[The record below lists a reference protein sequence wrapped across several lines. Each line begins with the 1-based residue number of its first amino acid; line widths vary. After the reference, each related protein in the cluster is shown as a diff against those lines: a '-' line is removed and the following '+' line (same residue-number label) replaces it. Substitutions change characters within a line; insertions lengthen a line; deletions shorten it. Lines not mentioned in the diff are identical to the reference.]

1 MIKKVLAISAA
12 TVLVAGCTS
21 AEDNSTPTGPIAVT
35 ATTNVWG
42 SIAEFIGGDM
52 VEVTS
57 IVDQPTIDPH
67 SYEPSAR
74 DLLAVQDAEMVLV
87 NGGGYDAFMEGLI
100 EQAEGTRVVLRA
112 VDGENSHDHADED
125 HAHEEDEDH
134 AHEDEEEHAHE
145 EGEDHAH
152 EGEEHAHEGED
163 HSHEGEDH
171 AHEGED
177 HAHEG
182 EEHAHE
188 DDEEHSHE
196 GEDHAHDHSG
206 HSHADGN
213 EHVWY
218 DFHVVEEV
226 ADQLLAS
233 LTQLR
238 PDSAG
243 DFQAN
248 HQTFTEELEVLEVR
262 LEALRENALGY
273 GVFSITPL
281 ASILMED
288 AGFEEMAPKD
298 LLEAVEEE
306 RDISPASMAE
316 AEAMFEDPDLLMVI
330 TNDQVTDTQMQSIAD
345 MGAAMG
351 LPVVGLSELI
361 PNEDWDYLDWMANNL
376 DVLMETVDQQLPEQI
391 EN

>member
-1 MIKKVLAISAA
+1 MFRKVLAISAA
-12 TVLVAGCTS
+12 TFLVAGC
-21 AEDNSTPTGPIAVT
+21 STNGNDGSPSGPVAVT

-87 NGGGYDAFMEGLI
+87 NGGGYDAFMEGLVD
-100 EQAEGTRVVLRA
+100 QAEGSRVVLRA
-112 VDGENSHDHADED
+112 VAGENDHDHSDED

-134 AHEDEEEHAHE
+134 AHE
-145 EGEDHAH
+145 
-152 EGEEHAHEGED
+152 EGEE
-163 HSHEGEDH
+163 
-171 AHEGED
+171 
-177 HAHEG
+177 
-182 EEHAHE
+182 
-188 DDEEHSHE
+188 
-196 GEDHAHDHSG
+196 HSG
-206 HSHADGN
+206 HSHAEGN

-238 PDSAG
+238 PNSAG

-248 HQTFTEELEVLEVR
+248 HQIFVDELEVLEVR
-262 LEALRENALGY
+262 LEALREKALGY
-273 GVFSITPL
+273 RVFSITPL
-281 ASILMED
+281 ASIMMEE
-288 AGFEEMAPKD
+288 AGFEEMAPMD

-306 RDISPASMAE
+306 RDISPAAIAE
-316 AEAMFEDPDLLMVI
+316 AEAIFEDPDLLMLI

-345 MGAAMG
+345 MAASKG
-351 LPVVGLSELI
+351 LPVIGLAELI

-376 DVLMETVDQQLPEQI
+376 DVLMATVDQALPEQI
-391 EN
+391 QN